1 MADQEY
7 DPLDPPTFNAGDDDD
22 DDEDAYEP
30 NFTDSA
36 NDTTMDDAQ
45 QAASAN
51 TSAQPSQNPS
61 RVPST
66 VPNAAEQ
73 STKPKT
79 VGGFI
84 LEESDDEEEPHNPP
98 APSQLNGTHGAQSGL
113 GAAAVAQAQDVPLSS
128 EPTPDAVAA
137 QQNNGLTGS
146 TAQQEPAASSL
157 PPAPVPSVASHSLP
171 SALQPNNVL
180 SPSAQPSVAPTPVP
194 ASVNGTAPAQAQ
206 PAAVPQRLAHDKVG
220 ILEDRIK
227 SDPKADTD
235 AWLSLIAHYKEKEQ
249 LDNVRK
255 VYQRFFEVFPTAVR
269 TS

>member
-7 DPLDPPTFNAGDDDD
+7 DPLDPPTFNVGED

-30 NFTDSA
+30 DFTDSA
-36 NDTTMDDAQ
+36 NDTTMDDAH

-51 TSAQPSQNPS
+51 TSAQPSQPTS
-61 RVPST
+61 RVTST
-66 VPNAAEQ
+66 IPNAPEQ
-73 STKPKT
+73 SVKPKT

-84 LEESDDEEEPHNPP
+84 MEESDDEEEAHNPP

-146 TAQQEPAASSL
+146 TTAASSF
-157 PPAPVPSVASHSLP
+157 PAHVPSIVSHTLP
-171 SALQPNNVL
+171 SAVPQAGNVL
-180 SPSAQPSVAPTPVP
+180 SPSAQPSANPTPVSAP
-194 ASVNGTAPAQAQ
+194 VNGTAPAQAK

-269 TS
+269 TA